1 MSYINDL
8 LFRDLEKAT
17 IQCGGN
23 IAGIIYINYF
33 RDKSS
38 MSTEDFERFK
48 RDVNQEI
55 QVYNNL
61 RFDNRS
67 PSQKLAIENLRN
79 LL

>member
-1 MSYINDL
+1 
-8 LFRDLEKAT
+8 
-17 IQCGGN
+17 
-23 IAGIIYINYF
+23 
-33 RDKSS
+33 

-55 QVYNNL
+55 QVYNHL

-67 PSQKLAIENLRN
+67 PSQKSAVENLRN